1 MHVNG
6 VGKRS
11 QQSKDILMCVS
22 SRQGV
27 RPHRGCVCVC
37 VCLCVCV
44 CCVVCS
50 LEHAEVQGGGEVCLW
65 KVVRG
70 RKGTGGWEAVCLSVI
85 LCLSRG
91 KALGSVTVSERVSVH
106 VCPSM
111 WGGGDSQEP

>member
-11 QQSKDILMCVS
+11 QQSKDILMYVS
-22 SRQGV
+22 GRQGV
-27 RPHRGCVCVC
+27 RPHRGGVYVCV
-37 VCLCVCV
+37 CVCV

-50 LEHAEVQGGGEVCLW
+50 LEHAEAQGGGEVCLW

-85 LCLSRG
+85 LCLFRG
-91 KALGSVTVSERVSVH
+91 KALRSVTMSERVSVH

-111 WGGGDSQEP
+111 WGGGDTQEP

>member
-1 MHVNG
+1 MLSG

-22 SRQGV
+22 GRQGV
-27 RPHRGCVCVC
+27 KPHRECECVCV
-37 VCLCVCV
+37 CVCV

-50 LEHAEVQGGGEVCLW
+50 PEHAEAQGGGEVCLW

-70 RKGTGGWEAVCLSVI
+70 RKGTRGWEAVCLSVI
-85 LCLSRG
+85 LCLSQG
-91 KALGSVTVSERVSVH
+91 KALGSVTMSERVSVH

-111 WGGGDSQEP
+111 